1 MTRSMPRAL
10 ISALAAA
17 LGSALV
23 SVLLSS
29 SLGAQPPS
37 RLTIVEP
44 TAEAMAVGRT
54 TIRAEPEG
62 LAADVQGLTFF
73 VDGRLQCTV
82 DAPPWVC
89 EFDAGSTVTSRQIRV
104 VARLRDGQRA
114 VASVRTRNLGFTESV
129 RVNAV
134 QVPVIVRDGDGRFV
148 RDLRATDFAVKENG
162 VPQVVTQLAHEAV
175 PLELVLAIDVS
186 DSMGLT
192 MGEVSRASTRFV
204 DRLRPEDSATILAFN
219 DNRFIVADR
228 ERDPIRRRVALAGLQ
243 AWGGTALFDA
253 VVESVDLAA
262 RGTARKGVVIF
273 SDGEDQ
279 VSRVTSEVAIR
290 RVQQSDVIVYTVAFG
305 AAATSPAVRTQLEA
319 FAKASGGRVFFHRD
333 LDDLD
338 RSFAEIIEELSAQYL
353 LSYEPAG
360 SASRGWRTL
369 EVDVLRRGVRV
380 RARDGYMRTQ

>member
-1 MTRSMPRAL
+1 MTRRVR
-10 ISALAAA
+10 SALA
-17 LGSALV
+17 SAVGGAVLSASLV
-23 SVLLSS
+23 
-29 SLGAQPPS
+29 AQPSS
-37 RLTIVEP
+37 RLTILEP
-44 TAEAMAVGRT
+44 TTDTMAVGRT
-54 TIRAEPEG
+54 TIRVEPEG
-62 LAADVQGLTFF
+62 PAAEVQGLTFF
-73 VDGRLQCTV
+73 VDGRAQCARDV
-82 DAPPWVC
+82 PPWVC
-89 EFDAGSTVTSRQIRV
+89 DFDAGSTVTARQIRV
-104 VARLRDGQRA
+104 VARFRDGHRA
-114 VASVRTRNLGFTESV
+114 VATVRTRSLGFTESV

-148 RDLRATDFAVKENG
+148 RDLRATDFALKENG
-162 VPQVVTQLAHEAV
+162 VPQVVTQIAHEAV

-228 ERDPIRRRVALAGLQ
+228 ERDPVRRRVALAGLQ

-262 RGTARKGVVIF
+262 RGTGRKGVVIF

-290 RVQQSDVIVYTVAFG
+290 RLQESEVIVYTVAFG
-305 AAATSPAVRTQLEA
+305 AAASSPVVRKQLDA

-333 LDDLD
+333 IGDLD
-338 RSFAEIIEELSAQYL
+338 RSFADIIDEMSAQYL

-360 SASRGWRTL
+360 TASRGWRTL
-369 EVDVLRRGVRV
+369 EVDVLRRGLRV